1 MTFQLPRSGLF
12 TSGVGEYENTDAGR
26 NNHNAL
32 RHGVI
37 VEADYEKRLVKVR
50 VGHKD
55 DPTGFMTSG
64 WLPFMAGR
72 AFEDGSRTWD
82 PPQVGEA
89 VTLLCLSGELND
101 AVMLPGASYGEK
113 GVPPVPKEERRPTL
127 HRRRFKDKDGEE
139 TDIEY
144 DRQDGRL
151 RAAWKNGTVIE
162 YDKKE
167 ERLYFEVKGDIH
179 IHATGEIK
187 VYADGNMTLNAPRID
202 LNPTSD
208 SGWQGEKH
216 HEDSDLVKKVD
227 SVPDEYKWPA

>member
-26 NNHNAL
+26 NNHNAI

-37 VEADYEKRLVKVR
+37 LDADYEKRLVKVR

-55 DPTGFMTSG
+55 DPTGSMVTG

-72 AFEDGSRTWD
+72 AFENGSRTWD
-82 PPQVGEA
+82 VPEKGEA
-89 VTLLCLSGELND
+89 VTLLCPSGELND
-101 AVMLPGASYGEK
+101 AVLLPGACYGEE
-113 GVPPVPKEERRPTL
+113 GVPPVPKDQRRPTL

-139 TDIEY
+139 ADIEY
-144 DRQDGRL
+144 DRETGRL
-151 RAAWKNGTVIE
+151 RAAWEHGTVIE
-162 YDKKE
+162 YDKKA
-167 ERLYFEVKGDIH
+167 ERLYLEVKGDIH

-187 VYADGNMTLNAPRID
+187 ILADKNMTLNAERID
-202 LNPTSD
+202 LNPTSI
-208 SGWQGEKH
+208 SGWAGE
-216 HEDSDLVKKVD
+216 EVYDELIEKVD